1 MKLHETIWNYV
12 KLHKNNVNQPETTL
26 NYLKLPETIL
36 NYVELHE
43 TTWNYSPIS
52 FDLTLIFHISKGLSF
67 PPPSPPFDRVNAI
80 ISYFPFFLIILLY
93 LYNIHKI

>member
-1 MKLHETIWNYV
+1 MTKEHLT
-12 KLHKNNVNQPETTL
+12 HKHWSHIVPG
-26 NYLKLPETIL
+26 I
-36 NYVELHE
+36 HS
-43 TTWNYSPIS
+43 YSPIS

-80 ISYFPFFLIILLY
+80 ISYFPFFLTILLY